1 MRPGETKIGG
11 SRESFPETA
20 WFTVLS
26 SPDPRDPRRR
36 ALVERLCSLYWRPV
50 YKFVRAAWGKSVENA
65 KDLTQEFFA
74 AVIDSDLI
82 ARYQPAKGRF
92 RDFLKGALRNFLAE
106 AHRHGERQKRGGG
119 SVTIPLD
126 IDGVETGAFARDLQ
140 GDTPEQIYDR
150 EWAEGL
156 MADCVK
162 RLKEQLRS
170 EGKTK
175 QLRVFETYDLASAD
189 EAPPTYEEL
198 AGRLAVPVHDIRNY
212 LSRTR
217 GRLRELIVERISEY
231 VASSDEI
238 EEELQQLAE
247 HLNR

>member
-1 MRPGETKIGG
+1 MRAGDTKIGG
-11 SRESFPETA
+11 TRESFPETA
-20 WFTVLS
+20 WLTALS

-36 ALVERLCSLYWRPV
+36 AMVERLCALYWRPV
-50 YKFVRAAWGKSVENA
+50 YKFIRASWGKSIENA

-74 AVIDSDLI
+74 TVIDSDLI
-82 ARYQPAKGRF
+82 VRYQPSKGRF

-106 AHRHGERQKRGGG
+106 AHRRGERQKRGGG

-126 IDGVETGAFARDLQ
+126 VDGIETHAFAQDLQ
-140 GDTPEQIYDR
+140 QSTPEQIYDR

-156 MADCVK
+156 MADCVA
-162 RLKEQLRS
+162 RLKELLRA

-175 QLRVFETYDLASAD
+175 QWRVFETYDLAAAD
-189 EAPPTYEEL
+189 ETPPTYEEL
-198 AGRLAVPVHDIRNY
+198 AARLDVPVHDIRNC

-217 GRLRELIVERISEY
+217 ARLRELIVERISEY
-231 VASSDEI
+231 VASRDEI

-247 HLNR
+247 YLNR